1 MRIYNSLARDVEE
14 FKPANPPR
22 VAMYT
27 CGPTVYDYPTIGNWR
42 TYTLSD
48 LLYRALTYLGY
59 KVDYVMNLTDV
70 GHLTS
75 DADTGED
82 KLEKGARREEKT
94 AWEVAKFYAADFIE
108 NFARLNL
115 VKPKLFS
122 KATEHIK
129 EQVELV
135 TEIEKAGFAYRIDD
149 GVYFDVVAYEKA
161 GNTYG
166 ELSNLEEI
174 KAGARVEVNPQKKDP
189 RDFALWKFS
198 HKEGR
203 SFDSAQDDVSKK
215 RHMEWDSPWGVG
227 FPGWHIECSAM
238 SMKYLGEQLDIHAGG
253 EDLKSTHHPNEIAQS
268 EAATGKKPFSKY
280 WVHGA
285 FLTVNGGKM
294 GKSLSNAFT
303 LQDIEKRGFDPLAL
317 RYFFLTGHYR
327 KPLNFTWEALEAAA
341 TALKKLRGH
350 VAEWEK
356 PEIGCAEYEAQFKAA
371 IENDLNL
378 PEALAVVWE
387 MAKSDYPGR
396 AKKASL
402 LKFDQVLG
410 LGLATYREEKVE
422 ISAEARQLLAQR
434 EKLRAEKRFAGA
446 DEMRRRLEEMG
457 YKVMDK
463 KSIPA
468 EIRGTSS
475 TPGAK
480 LVRE

>member
-1 MRIYNSLARDVEE
+1 MRIYNSLGRLVEE
-14 FKPANPPR
+14 FKPIKPPR

-59 KVDYVMNLTDV
+59 TVDYVMNLTDV

-75 DADTGED
+75 DADSGED
-82 KLEKGARREEKT
+82 KLEKGARREGKT
-94 AWEVAKFYAADFIE
+94 AWEVAKFYADDFIE
-108 NFARLNL
+108 NFAKLNL
-115 VKPKLFS
+115 AKPKLFS
-122 KATEHIK
+122 QATEHIK
-129 EQVELV
+129 EQIELV
-135 TEIEKAGFAYRIDD
+135 GKIEKAGFAYRIDD
-149 GVYFDVVAYEKA
+149 GIYFDVSAYEKA

-198 HKEGR
+198 PVG
-203 SFDSAQDDVSKK
+203 VK
-215 RHMEWDSPWGVG
+215 RDMEWESPWGVG

-285 FLTVNGGKM
+285 FLTVDGGKM
-294 GKSLSNAFT
+294 GKSLGNAFR

-327 KPLNFTWEALEAAA
+327 KPLNFTWEALEGAQ
-341 TALKKLRGH
+341 TALNRLRTQ
-350 VAEWEK
+350 VAEWAE
-356 PEIGCAEYEAQFKAA
+356 PEIGCAEYEAKFKAA
-371 IENDLNL
+371 IEDDLNL
-378 PEALAVVWE
+378 PEALAIVWDLV
-387 MAKSDYPGR
+387 KSDYPGR

-402 LKFDQVLG
+402 LKFDEVLG
-410 LGLATYREEKVE
+410 LGLAQYRVEKIV
-422 ISAEARQLLAQR
+422 ITAEAHELLKKR
-434 EKLRAEKRFAGA
+434 EQLRAEKRFAEA
-446 DEMRRRLEEMG
+446 DELRKQLEVLG
-457 YKVMDK
+457 YQVRDEVGGAVVEKV
-463 KSIPA
+463 
-468 EIRGTSS
+468 
-475 TPGAK
+475 
-480 LVRE
+480 